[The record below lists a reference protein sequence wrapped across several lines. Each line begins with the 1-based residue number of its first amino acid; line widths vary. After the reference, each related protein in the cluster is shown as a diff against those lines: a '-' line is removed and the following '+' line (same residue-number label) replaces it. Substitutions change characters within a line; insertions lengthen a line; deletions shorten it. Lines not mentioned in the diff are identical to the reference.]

1 MNLTQVTIS
10 KEMLYC
16 VKKTV
21 RGSRKSV
28 PIQPQPHS
36 SSVMEVQ
43 RNYSNSAACAK
54 HMRRVTWINK
64 YGDRDVPPVAV
75 VEYVGTYPGDKAHGN
90 STDEAS
96 SYVRS
101 KPEAVKKMSEAVR
114 DNKPSIAY
122 KTLKREL
129 SPDSRPNSTKQLE
142 NKRCNDAK
150 KRRKNTDNRGGNI
163 ADHVQA
169 LEESPDS
176 HPFARRVLRR

>member
-1 MNLTQVTIS
+1 M
-10 KEMLYC
+10 
-16 VKKTV
+16 
-21 RGSRKSV
+21 
-28 PIQPQPHS
+28 
-36 SSVMEVQ
+36 
-43 RNYSNSAACAK
+43 
-54 HMRRVTWINK
+54 
-64 YGDRDVPPVAV
+64 AV